1 MTALHYDPNTVQWV
15 SSSGADGYFTDD
27 TALNPEYIPGPNDL
41 ANGVTLTVSLSGEEF
56 RACSD
61 QLATD
66 SIDVIFS
73 PAPIVDAGLDLEI
86 CEGISEISLSTA
98 STSQTTSLMWTTT
111 GTGTFDDAS
120 SLNAQY
126 IPSTLDF
133 SLGTVTLTLTGYN
146 EGVCSQ
152 NSDTMT
158 LTLTQDVVIIT
169 SQDYF
174 TFVIVKLS
182 FLLLVSVF

>member
-1 MTALHYDPNTVQWV
+1 
-15 SSSGADGYFTDD
+15 
-27 TALNPEYIPGPNDL
+27 
-41 ANGVTLTVSLSGEEF
+41 
-56 RACSD
+56 
-61 QLATD
+61 
-66 SIDVIFS
+66 
-73 PAPIVDAGLDLEI
+73 
-86 CEGISEISLSTA
+86 
-98 STSQTTSLMWTTT
+98 MWTTS

-120 SLNAQY
+120 SLSAQY

-133 SLGTVTLTLTGYN
+133 SIGTVTLTLTGYN

-174 TFVIVKLS
+174 TFCDSETVIPITGIS
-182 FLLLVSVF
+182 LLNVDTTAGSPNVEWSIITGQGTWQNSNTEVNPTYIPGGNGLYNWSYTIVDCLWGRRL